1 MPSNFDWCWLALCRL
16 DTWTGWGLTRDGAC
30 GSRRQTILR
39 ADVMDEQTYPPTVT
53 AVRYRALPRVATFKV
68 MLLMQLPAGPVD
80 KGDMVTREQD
90 TVAAFQVRRH
100 SGALPVDC
108 YRA

>member
-39 ADVMDEQTYPPTVT
+39 ADVEDEQPWDPTIMEVTYRPVPQVGK
-53 AVRYRALPRVATFKV
+53 YKV
-68 MLLMQLPAGPVD
+68 MLLMQVSWPL
-80 KGDMVTREQD
+80 
-90 TVAAFQVRRH
+90 
-100 SGALPVDC
+100 
-108 YRA
+108 